1 MKKVARST
9 TYTRNEGANAVQV
22 GGTHYQ
28 DGSAHCPHCGGV
40 LQHWDIV
47 AAFRLDYFVGNATKY
62 LFRIGLKGEP
72 TEQVQK
78 AIHYLTKKLELLSK
92 STA

>member
-1 MKKVARST
+1 MKKAVHST
-9 TYTRNEGANAVQV
+9 TSTQSDANATQV

-92 STA
+92 PSL